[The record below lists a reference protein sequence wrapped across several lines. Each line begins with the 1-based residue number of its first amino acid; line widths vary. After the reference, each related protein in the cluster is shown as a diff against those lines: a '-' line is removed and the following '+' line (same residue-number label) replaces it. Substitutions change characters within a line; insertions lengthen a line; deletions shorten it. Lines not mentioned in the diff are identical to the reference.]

1 MRASQHPPISTIPAL
16 GAIMD
21 PGGTTFRAWSPPT
34 RRAEVRLFTDAQSA
48 VASYPL
54 RPSEN
59 GHFEL
64 RLTGRGPGTL
74 YKFVL
79 DGRELPDP
87 YARFLPFGVHG
98 PAEVMPRAAAK
109 PFAAAPPLLRY
120 LIYELHVG
128 TFTPE
133 GTYDAATDRLSDL
146 VDLGVTAIELMPVSA
161 SPGQRGWGYDGV
173 AHFAPFPPYGRPD
186 ALRALGGRAH
196 SRGP

>member
-74 YKFVL
+74 YKFEVPIF
-79 DGRELPDP
+79 R
-87 YARFLPFGVHG
+87 R
-98 PAEVMPRAAAK
+98 AERI
-109 PFAAAPPLLRY
+109 RR
-120 LIYELHVG
+120 
-128 TFTPE
+128 
-133 GTYDAATDRLSDL
+133 DR
-146 VDLGVTAIELMPVSA
+146 
-161 SPGQRGWGYDGV
+161 
-173 AHFAPFPPYGRPD
+173 
-186 ALRALGGRAH
+186 ALRVCEQPDLCSA
-196 SRGP
+196 